1 MESTDALV
9 LLAIVVCILL
19 ILGVCLYIYTQI
31 EKTKKY
37 VRDELAKFT
46 TAVNDAQ
53 YNEFN
58 FDKNT
63 EKNIKTLEERLQAI
77 GDQLKSMKNN
87 NASVETEET

>member
-63 EKNIKTLEERLQAI
+63 EKNIKTLEERLKAI

>member
-63 EKNIKTLEERLQAI
+63 EKNIKTLEERLKAI
-77 GDQLKSMKNN
+77 GDQLKSMKNT

>member
-63 EKNIKTLEERLQAI
+63 EKNIKTLEERLKAI
-77 GDQLKSMKNN
+77 GDQLKSMKSD
-87 NASVETEET
+87 ASVETAQA